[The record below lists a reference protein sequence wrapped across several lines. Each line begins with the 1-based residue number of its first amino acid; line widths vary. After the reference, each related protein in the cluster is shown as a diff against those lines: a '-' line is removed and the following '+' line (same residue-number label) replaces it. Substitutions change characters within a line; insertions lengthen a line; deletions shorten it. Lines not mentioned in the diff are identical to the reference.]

1 MSTIKVNNIVPPNV
15 GEGVSI
21 DGLQMPTA
29 GALSN
34 RNMIINGG
42 MVVNQRGAASYT
54 SQNSSN
60 VRGVDRFLAIVGTS
74 PAVLTHSPQTTGA
87 PDGFTHWLKISPS
100 TADTSIASNEYSSFN
115 QHIEGYTFARAGFG
129 SSAAKDLAVS
139 FKFKTN
145 KAGTYCMIYRN
156 GAGDRNFLYEFT
168 PVADGN
174 WQTISHTVPG
184 DTSGT
189 WLTTN
194 DLGFRWE
201 LCLANGTALQSSTV
215 GSWFGGSYFHSS
227 PNQVNFLDSTSN
239 ELGITGVQL
248 EVGSKATEFEYESY
262 AQTLAKCMR
271 YFQRLGGD
279 TYEAVGVGV
288 QGTTTSA
295 KIYMRLLYPMRDAP
309 TMNFS
314 NLILTDR
321 TAFDTP
327 VTAFSDLRSSTTAA
341 YANFTMSP
349 ASGVAGRAV
358 ILAVT
363 HSLGSGYIQF
373 GSEL

>member
-29 GALSN
+29 GAFSN

-156 GAGDRNFLYEFT
+156 GVGDRNFIYEFT

-184 DTSGT
+184 DTSGS
-189 WLTTN
+189 WLTTTGI
-194 DLGFRWE
+194 GFRWE
-201 LCLANGTALQSSTV
+201 LCLANGPALQSSTV
-215 GSWFGGSYFHSS
+215 GSWFGGQYFHST

-239 ELGITGVQL
+239 ELGITGVQV
-248 EVGSKATEFEYESY
+248 EVGSKSTPFEHESY
-262 AQTLAKCMR
+262 SQTLAKCMR
-271 YFQRLGGD
+271 YCQAFNGRIARGNWGSATNALVMKDLTPAMRTPPTISSYTAGNALVESVAWYTVNSVALHNESTNQVVTFALNSIANSSQAPNQNCTWGNGAAVVL
-279 TYEAVGVGV
+279 EA
-288 QGTTTSA
+288 
-295 KIYMRLLYPMRDAP
+295 
-309 TMNFS
+309 
-314 NLILTDR
+314 
-321 TAFDTP
+321 
-327 VTAFSDLRSSTTAA
+327 
-341 YANFTMSP
+341 
-349 ASGVAGRAV
+349 
-358 ILAVT
+358 
-363 HSLGSGYIQF
+363 
-373 GSEL
+373 EL